1 MTPRPAR
8 PRLLWLIAPLALL
21 AACGEPSDRRA
32 EEAPAEA
39 EPSAQEALQLTPVGF
54 DALPGWTSDDF
65 EGALQALRRSCGR
78 LKAQPAD
85 RALSGDALSLT
96 AGDFGPACGALPDE
110 AAAADPATVRA
121 YFEAHFHPFAARDA
135 ADDDDVGLITG
146 YFEAELTGAR
156 EPGDGFETP
165 IYAAPGDLITA
176 DLGRFDQDLAGT
188 RLVGRVEDGAFV
200 PYPDRRSIEAGM
212 LANRDLELLW
222 IDDPV
227 DVFLLQVQGSGR
239 VVLPDGEVVRVG
251 FAAHNG
257 RPYRSIGRVL
267 IERGELAP
275 HAASWDGIRGWID
288 RNPARAAELF
298 AENPRFV
305 FFRLLETDADGP
317 IGAQGVPLT
326 PGRSLA
332 VDRRFIPL
340 GLPIWLDSSMPGED
354 GAPLRRLMVAQDVG
368 GAIKGP
374 VRGDFF
380 WGYGDEA
387 LAQAG
392 RMKSPGRFFLLAP
405 KPAAERIAAA
415 APGS

>member
-1 MTPRPAR
+1 MTPLRAR
-8 PRLLWLIAPLALL
+8 TRRIWWIAPLALL

-32 EEAPAEA
+32 EEAPAPV
-39 EPSAQEALQLTPVGF
+39 EPTAQEALHLTPVGF
-54 DALPGWTSDDF
+54 DALPGWGSDDF
-65 EGALQALRRSCGR
+65 DGALQALRRSCER
-78 LKAQPAD
+78 LTAQPAD
-85 RALSGDALSLT
+85 RALGGEALPLT
-96 AGDFGPACGALPDE
+96 AGDFAPVCRAAPDE
-110 AAAADPATVRA
+110 DAADPATVRA
-121 YFEAHFHPFAARDA
+121 YFETHFRPFAARDA

-146 YFEAELTGAR
+146 YFEAELAGAR
-156 EPGDGFETP
+156 ARGDGFETP
-165 IYAAPGDLITA
+165 IYAAPGDLVTA

-188 RLVGRVEDGAFV
+188 RLVGRVENGAFV
-200 PYPDRRSIEAGM
+200 PYPDRGAIESGM
-212 LANRDLELLW
+212 LADRDLELLW

-288 RNPARAAELF
+288 RNPARAADLF

-305 FFRLLETDADGP
+305 FFRLLESDADGP

-340 GLPIWLDSSMPGED
+340 GLPIWLDSSMPGDD

-405 KPAAERIAAA
+405 KTAAERIAAA